1 MRVVARQGDLSGD
14 LIMRTSWIKND
25 SAVSPVVG
33 TILMV
38 AITVVLASMLY
49 VMVMGMG
56 PNNDPNPPQASLNA
70 DEGRL
75 VLTLSKTY
83 EIGEGS
89 LTVTI
94 DDGERLDLVN
104 GTILGTVSFIDNG
117 DDGKIGSGDYF
128 TNTAAETCIIKV
140 IWTSGDVSQV
150 IAEGEV

>member
-1 MRVVARQGDLSGD
+1 M
-14 LIMRTSWIKND
+14 
-25 SAVSPVVG
+25 SPVVG

-56 PNNDPNPPQASLNA
+56 PNNDPSPPQASLNA

-89 LTVTI
+89 LSVTI
-94 DDGERLDLVN
+94 DDGERLDLVD
-104 GTILGTVSFIDNG
+104 GAISGTVSFIDNG

-128 TNTAAETCIIKV
+128 TNTAAETCIINV